1 MTSKTKLISGIAAA
15 GGALLASAPSLAQH
29 SPVAPFNGKVG
40 KTVEDTKTDYPA
52 HNPVARLGAP
62 NVVWIILDDTG
73 FGVSSAF
80 GGLVE
85 TPALDYLAENGL
97 RFNNFHTASISAAT
111 RSCLLTGRNHHNCH
125 MGRFND
131 DKFGVPGYDTY
142 LPMENGTIAEILREN
157 GYATFCVGKYNAI
170 PVADGSNAGPFNR
183 WPTGR
188 GFDHY
193 YGFNPASGSGD
204 QWHPL
209 MYRDTHR
216 EPEDPQGRPAIVRLA
231 DEAINYIAEE
241 QTAAPDKPFFLY
253 FAPAATHTPYHASP
267 EWIEKYHG
275 RFDAGWEDYARRTL
289 ENQLRMGIV
298 PAGTQLPPP
307 NLDVQEW
314 DKLSSDERRLYAR
327 QMEAFAGFMSQTD
340 HEIGRLVDF
349 LRRIGELDN
358 TLIIVALGDNGPS
371 GEGSNTGGRD
381 MSPKKEKEYIAA
393 ELAKYDHYGDE
404 RTWPFYPTGW
414 AQACATPFRY
424 YKKWADYEGGT
435 HDGLIVFYPDGQLQK
450 GGIRTQYTHVTDILP
465 TTVELTGSSVPKT
478 INGYRQTAVEGT
490 SFAYAVNSPDGNVPD
505 RKTLQ
510 YYEMNSS
517 YALYKD
523 GWKVQFPNGSVN
535 KQVRS
540 FFPDTDVHL
549 YNLKEDFNET
559 RDLAAEYPQKVK
571 QMLREFDKIA
581 RKNNIYPLKNG
592 KSADPDYPEPARRH
606 YDIFTGSRPWAEYTY
621 FDGTLGKP
629 YTFAVYIDEAGPDA
643 SGVLLSIKG
652 FALYVLDGTPVY
664 AASDGS
670 RLVADAKLP
679 AGASVVKVR
688 AEHNEKNKT
697 IIQLFIDDRPVGTKV
712 LNIKQNIPPKAN
724 CINVGRQWGLPVNAD
739 YVSPFQFSGKI
750 FKATID
756 VDR

>member
-15 GGALLASAPSLAQH
+15 GGALLASTPSLAQY

-40 KTVEDTKTDYPA
+40 KTVKDTKTDYPA

-85 TPALDYLAENGL
+85 TPCLDYLAENGL

-111 RSCLLTGRNHHNCH
+111 RACLLTGRNHHNCH

-157 GYATFCVGKYNAI
+157 GYATFCVGKYNVI
-170 PVADGSNAGPFNR
+170 PVTDASNAGPYNR
-183 WPTGR
+183 WPTSR

-193 YGFNPASGSGD
+193 YGFNPSSGSGD

-209 MYRDTHR
+209 IYRDTHR
-216 EPEDPQGRPAIVRLA
+216 EPEDPQGRPAIARLA

-253 FAPAATHTPYHASP
+253 FAPAATHTPFQARQ
-267 EWIEKYHG
+267 EWVDKYRG
-275 RFDAGWEDYARRTL
+275 RFDAGWDDYARRTL
-289 ENQLRMGIV
+289 ENQLRMGVV
-298 PAGTQLPPP
+298 PAGTELPVR
-307 NLDVQEW
+307 NADVEYW
-314 DKLSSDERRLYAR
+314 DKLPDKERRLFAR
-327 QMEAFAGFMSQTD
+327 QMEAFAGFMSETD
-340 HEIGRLVDF
+340 YEIGRIVDF

-371 GEGSNTGGRD
+371 DEGGRVGGRD
-381 MSPKKEKEYIAA
+381 LAANKENAFIDA
-393 ELAKYDHYGDE
+393 ELAMYDHYGDE
-404 RTWPFYPTGW
+404 RTSPFYPVGW

-435 HDGLIVFYPDGQLQK
+435 HDGLIVFYPDGKLQK

-465 TTVELTGSSVPKT
+465 TTVELTGSTVPKT
-478 INGYRQTAVEGT
+478 INGYKQAPVEGT
-490 SFAYAVNSPDGNVPD
+490 SFAYAVNSPDGNEPD

-523 GWKVQFPNGSVN
+523 GWKVQFPNGTVN
-535 KQVRS
+535 KQVRPKY
-540 FFPDTDVHL
+540 PDTEVHL
-549 YNLKEDFNET
+549 YNLKEDFNEAH
-559 RDLAAEYPQKVK
+559 DLAAQYPAKVK

-581 RKNNIYPLKNG
+581 SKNNVYPLKNG
-592 KSADPDYPEPARRH
+592 KSADPAYPPVTRRH
-606 YDIFTGSRPWAEYTY
+606 YEIFVGARPWAEYPF

-629 YTFAVYIDEAGPDA
+629 YTFSVYIDEAGPDA
-643 SGVLLSIKG
+643 SGVLMSQKG

-670 RLVADAKLP
+670 RLVADSKLP
-679 AGASVVKVR
+679 AGASVVKVV
-688 AEHNEKNKT
+688 AEHGEKKT
-697 IIQLFIDDRPVGTKV
+697 TIHLFIDDKPVGTKT
-712 LNIKQNIPPKAN
+712 LKIKQNIALKAN
-724 CINVGRQWGLPVNAD
+724 CINVGRQWGLPVSSD
-739 YVSPFQFSGKI
+739 YESPFQFSGKI